1 MQANVAMQGLAH
13 PGPLPLSFYFSFF
26 SFLPSPRGN
35 SLGRPISF
43 RKTAQRFPPKL
54 LLQIL
59 FKQFP
64 VSNNTCAPNRHY
76 LEFYKSK

>member
-13 PGPLPLSFYFSFF
+13 PGPFPFPFIFLF

-64 VSNNTCAPNRHY
+64 VSNNTCAPNRYY